1 MSMTED
7 IQNPIDKE
15 KVAER
20 PSTLPYAHHVGSA
33 IVKPIDRG
41 KTIGRAV
48 AAMEHQTD
56 MQLAQIREQVEL
68 LMKQADAIQQRKELA
83 RIIYTCDIRFKP
95 EINHIYHL
103 YRRQDESHV
112 LSIIGPH
119 EWGRSKPPG
128 TFVYSLKLLA
138 DHTWEIV
145 Q

>member
-1 MSMTED
+1 MAEEFK
-7 IQNPIDKE
+7 NPIDAD
-15 KVAER
+15 KVAEK

-33 IVKPIDRG
+33 VIKPLDLG

-56 MQLAQIREQVEL
+56 LQLAQIKEQVEL
-68 LMKQADAIQQRKELA
+68 LMRQADAIQQRKKLA
-83 RIIYTCDIRFKP
+83 HIIYSCEIRFRP

-103 YRRQDESHV
+103 YQRPDGSHM
-112 LSIIGPH
+112 LSMIGPN
-119 EWGRSKPPG
+119 EWGRSKTPG
-128 TFVYSLKLLA
+128 SYVYSVKLLA

>member
-1 MSMTED
+1 MIEEF
-7 IQNPIDKE
+7 QNPIDAD
-15 KVAER
+15 KVAEK

-33 IVKPIDRG
+33 VVKPIDRG

-56 MQLAQIREQVEL
+56 IQLSQIREQVEL
-68 LMKQADAIQQRKELA
+68 LMRQADAIQQRKELA
-83 RIIYTCDIRFKP
+83 RIIYSCEIRFKP

-103 YRRQDESHV
+103 YHRSDDTYV
-112 LSIIGPH
+112 LSMVGPN
-119 EWGRSKPPG
+119 EWGRSKQPG
-128 TFVYSLKLLA
+128 DFVYSLKLLA

>member
-1 MSMTED
+1 MAED
-7 IQNPIDKE
+7 FQNPIDADKVTE
-15 KVAER
+15 K

-33 IVKPIDRG
+33 LVKPIDRG

-56 MQLAQIREQVEL
+56 IQLSQIREQVEL
-68 LMKQADAIQQRKELA
+68 LMRQADAIQQRKELA
-83 RIIYTCDIRFKP
+83 RIIYACDIRFKP

-103 YRRQDESHV
+103 YQRPDDSYV
-112 LSIIGPH
+112 LSMIGPN
-119 EWGRSKPPG
+119 EWGRSKQPG
-128 TFVYSLKLLA
+128 NFVYSLKLLA